1 MDRAKILSALRN
13 AYDKGDMV
21 SAKRIANYLKSN
33 AGQLSG
39 GEATEATEATEAPA
53 VQEGASEYGGTI
65 GKGGDDYHAAG
76 GAALLRGMAD
86 IPAIPANLA
95 QLGAMGYEY
104 ATGKEIG
111 SSGASKFLDK
121 LPDTRDWL
129 ASVPMIGPASQYK
142 IDSTLGD
149 YVSTA
154 GEFAGASIGPSG
166 LLGAGRQAVNK
177 GPALS
182 QLLKNPVSA
191 GAVSGVGSEAA
202 GKAFEG
208 SDYEGAA
215 RVFGGLFSPMAAT
228 SAAKMGAKA
237 ISPYG
242 GAISPNRANT
252 LNTLREA
259 GIRPTAAQSLDNR
272 NLLAKELATKK
283 GTENAEQA
291 LEGLTEFALKQTGST
306 AKRATPDA
314 LTEIDN
320 RLGGIFERASTG
332 ASVVPDDDIILKVRG
347 AIREYKKLTP
357 SATALPIFKELQN
370 AILKSAESGKPI
382 TSQQLSSWR
391 TTLSKA
397 TTSSA
402 TGTRA
407 AAIKMI
413 DAIDD
418 SLETALTN
426 ANRKGDLGELK
437 KAREQYRNFLA
448 VTSASSKSNNAEGL
462 LSAAHLANAARSQG
476 VKRYTQ
482 DRADLGRVSRA
493 AKDALKPL
501 PDSGTA
507 SRLGAN
513 KLANPLVTGILG
525 AGGGSLVGV
534 DPLSMAALAA
544 TVYGYPAIRNAA
556 ISSNAGQKYL
566 MNQLVNSRDMP
577 ALGTLDAIRAS
588 GGGLLAR
595 IGNTESNA
603 EEERTGSR

>member
-39 GEATEATEATEAPA
+39 GEATEATEAPA

-65 GKGGDDYHAAG
+65 GKGGNDYHAAG

-111 SSGASKFLDK
+111 SSGASKFLDE

-129 ASVPMIGPASQYK
+129 ARVPKIGPASQYK

-166 LLGAGRQAVNK
+166 LLNMGKKAFGYAPKAMDVGRDIAAGTA
-177 GPALS
+177 
-182 QLLKNPVSA
+182 
-191 GAVSGVGSEAA
+191 SGLGSEAA

-215 RVFGGLFSPMAAT
+215 RVFGGLLSPVAAT

-259 GIRPTAAQSLDNR
+259 EIYPTAAQSLDNR

-332 ASVVPDDDIILKVRG
+332 ASVVPDSDIILKVRG

-418 SLETALTN
+418 SLEKALTN

-588 GGGLLAR
+588 RGGLLAR